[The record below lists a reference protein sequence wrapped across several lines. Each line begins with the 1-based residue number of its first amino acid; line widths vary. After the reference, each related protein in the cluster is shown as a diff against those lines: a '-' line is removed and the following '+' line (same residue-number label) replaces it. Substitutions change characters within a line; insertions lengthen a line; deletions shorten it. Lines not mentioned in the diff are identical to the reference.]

1 MWLSVC
7 FALLSLAVE
16 LFSKALRS
24 LFLGWSPHWLVAS
37 QGSGSFPLSQL
48 PLRSVDLVLIPFFF
62 FPSSFFVSSALPTG
76 NFAVPSYM
84 EAFCLFVSL
93 RSSATVQE
101 MFCACSACR

>member
-1 MWLSVC
+1 MWRSVC

-62 FPSSFFVSSALPTG
+62 FFPLLSLSPLLSPPAILLYPVIWRL
-76 NFAVPSYM
+76 FA
-84 EAFCLFVSL
+84 FL
-93 RSSATVQE
+93 
-101 MFCACSACR
+101 